1 MEALKIN
8 KSLWSLLRLL
18 RMPHRPAPTARLR
31 QAETRAELPRMRP
44 TLHLRYLQT
53 RHPSQTAQIRLAAV
67 AGGYAAVP
75 TRAAHLLRQL
85 SIQTEGRLGTPIVRV
100 ERQIKLRTN
109 RRTAHCLPPRN
120 RPLPAGHGL
129 YSARDKPV

>member
-67 AGGYAAVP
+67 AGGYAAIP
-75 TRAAHLLRQL
+75 ARALRLL
-85 SIQTEGRLGTPIVRV
+85 
-100 ERQIKLRTN
+100 
-109 RRTAHCLPPRN
+109 
-120 RPLPAGHGL
+120 
-129 YSARDKPV
+129 